1 VLIFDNGGEFYG
13 NEFNQFFNKCGIVC
27 QNTTPYKP
35 QKNGVVKRMNRML
48 MDKERSMLSGA
59 RITQEFR
66 AEAIDTAKYLLN
78 MSPSSMLFD
87 TNPDEVWCG
96 KNPSVLHLKVFGR
109 DSFVHVPKKK
119 RNKMENKE
127 VNCIFIGYTDGMK
140 GYKFWDL
147 ILRKIVYC

>member
-1 VLIFDNGGEFYG
+1 
-13 NEFNQFFNKCGIVC
+13 
-27 QNTTPYKP
+27 
-35 QKNGVVKRMNRML
+35 
-48 MDKERSMLSGA
+48 MDKERSMLSVA

-96 KNPSVLHLKVFGR
+96 KNPSVLHLKVFGC

-119 RNKMENKE
+119 RNKLDTKQFK
-127 VNCIFIGYTDGMK
+127 CIFNGYKEGMK
-140 GYKFWDL
+140 GYNLSDPV
-147 ILRKIVYC
+147 LRKIMYI